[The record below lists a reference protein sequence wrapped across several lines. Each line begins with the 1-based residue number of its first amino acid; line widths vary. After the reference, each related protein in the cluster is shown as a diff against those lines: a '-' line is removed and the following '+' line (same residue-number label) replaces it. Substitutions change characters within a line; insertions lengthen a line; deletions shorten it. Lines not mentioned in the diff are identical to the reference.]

1 MYISKLLR
9 KIDYR
14 IIQIQHDISSF
25 LGNMSLKRRLLNI
38 SCYEGHRYAFEIH
51 QYT

>member
-1 MYISKLLR
+1 MVIKSNSDHDERGLLPYPV
-9 KIDYR
+9 IVAV
-14 IIQIQHDISSF
+14 
-25 LGNMSLKRRLLNI
+25 NI